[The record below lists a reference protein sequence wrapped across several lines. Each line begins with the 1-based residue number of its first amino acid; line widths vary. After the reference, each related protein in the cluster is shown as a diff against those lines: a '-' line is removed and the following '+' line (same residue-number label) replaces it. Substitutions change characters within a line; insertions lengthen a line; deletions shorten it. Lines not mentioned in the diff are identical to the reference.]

1 MLLYSWDRGLDVC
14 VDLIGSSPLKQTRM
28 VDFVPGHVVI
38 DVAHRKRV
46 KYEDMMVVRFHCLF
60 VGLSG
65 CHDGSGNGL
74 TKPLLITHLRDRHC
88 NGEAQAI
95 AKHSLLNDL
104 VIFERAESVFGG
116 SLHLVREVLAE
127 LPPPLLDVDEE

>member
-1 MLLYSWDRGLDVC
+1 
-14 VDLIGSSPLKQTRM
+14 
-28 VDFVPGHVVI
+28 
-38 DVAHRKRV
+38 
-46 KYEDMMVVRFHCLF
+46 MMVVRFHCLF

-104 VIFERAESVFGG
+104 VIFERAEGALDKVIWPDDISCWII
-116 SLHLVREVLAE
+116 LLV
-127 LPPPLLDVDEE
+127 LPLCLLRNFCPRSNIECKSCIKRQRQEDNIVNAIRS